1 MTSVDVNKL
10 SIVNALKIT
19 REKFVLNK
27 LVLLLIALKEN
38 IYHGDHG
45 LFQKV
50 VEKSQTLGF
59 RLGLEGDLEDSWK
72 KKFAQAGQFYDCVS

>member
-1 MTSVDVNKL
+1 MDVNKL

-45 LFQKV
+45 VFQKV
-50 VEKSQTLGF
+50 VEKS
-59 RLGLEGDLEDSWK
+59 
-72 KKFAQAGQFYDCVS
+72 